1 MEQLTFDLASPSP
14 PTLENFLPGGNA
26 EALAALA
33 RFAAADTRETSIVLW
48 GSPGAGKTHLLRATI
63 AAAVTTQTASYVA
76 SPLTLPPVTGAAN
89 VLLAIDGVESAD
101 AAAQGRLF
109 TLYNELA
116 ASGARLVVAAASPPA
131 RMQLRD
137 DLRTRLASGLVY
149 EILPLGDADKPA
161 ALTSY
166 ARARGFV
173 LAEDVIAYLL
183 VHGRRDMPSLLAL
196 LAALDRYALAT
207 RRAVTVPL
215 LKSWLHRTALTPNSE
230 H

>member
-1 MEQLTFDLASPSP
+1 MEQLVFDLASPGP

-48 GSPGAGKTHLLRATI
+48 GAPGAGKTHLLRATV
-63 AAAVTTQTASYVA
+63 AAAGNAQTASYVA
-76 SPLTLPPVTGAAN
+76 RPLALPVLPVGAN
-89 VLLAIDGVESAD
+89 VLLAIDEVESAD
-101 AAAQGRLF
+101 AVAQGRLF

-137 DLRTRLASGLVY
+137 DLRTRLASGLIY
-149 EILPLGDADKPA
+149 EVLPLADSDKPVALA
-161 ALTSY
+161 AY
-166 ARARGFV
+166 ARARGFT

-183 VHGRRDMPSLLAL
+183 AHGQRDMPSLLAL

-215 LKSWLHRTALTPNSE
+215 LKSWLHRGETTPYISQ
-230 H
+230 